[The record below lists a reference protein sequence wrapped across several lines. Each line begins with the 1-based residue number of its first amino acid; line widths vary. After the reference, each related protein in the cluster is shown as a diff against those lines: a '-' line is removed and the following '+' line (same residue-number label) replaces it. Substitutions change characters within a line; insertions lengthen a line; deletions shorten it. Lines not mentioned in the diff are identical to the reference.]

1 MMRTGQIQSGKQFR
15 PTDTPKRQYTWS
27 TERRRYVRYL
37 CAWRVRFCEL
47 NSNNRNEATPPLHLG
62 KCKDLSQCGMKI
74 SSFQPL
80 SRNAIVLLEV
90 DLNLF
95 AKHIKTDNLLLVS
108 ENRILA
114 EVRWRH
120 LNLET
125 RLFEA
130 GLEFLEARREL
141 DYQEFIKQ
149 AQHMSS

>member
-1 MMRTGQIQSGKQFR
+1 
-15 PTDTPKRQYTWS
+15 
-27 TERRRYVRYL
+27 
-37 CAWRVRFCEL
+37 
-47 NSNNRNEATPPLHLG
+47 
-62 KCKDLSQCGMKI
+62 MKI